1 MRGLTAFLGR
11 ELEEQGMQGHSGN
24 TLERAPTPHPG
35 DLAWALPHLSLIT
48 SPATLGLRVL

>member
-48 SPATLGLRVL
+48 SLATLGLCVL